1 MLAEIDKDARVIAAL
16 QEENKALKLR
26 MDQMQ
31 LMLDQ
36 WTLKIN
42 DFLKGEPLGLE
53 ETEPHEEIVFEPFNE
68 IRGRK
73 LYRVT
78 RNFIAGRTLRLIRVF
93 QCRVDHTFYALTD
106 GILSRQWNDNSL
118 NAHFKCDV
126 MATVYCKG
134 DHVQGSSCGIMNTY
148 NPETQYTIFD
158 LIEPL

>member
-1 MLAEIDKDARVIAAL
+1 MLAEIDKDARAIAAL

-42 DFLKGEPLGLE
+42 DLLKEEPLGLE
-53 ETEPHEEIVFEPFNE
+53 ENEPHDEIVFEPFDE

-93 QCRVDHTFYALTD
+93 QCRGDYTFYILTD
-106 GILSRQWNDNSL
+106 GILSRQWNDTSL
-118 NAHFKCDV
+118 NDHFKCDV

-148 NPETQYTIFD
+148 NPDNIFD
-158 LIEPL
+158 LIESL